1 MAAELVKL
9 QEENAIAAKED
20 RVTFDELIRQA
31 VLLNGNVA
39 TFSLETDED
48 KARLFNAMNSADS
61 LSDYQDTPIS
71 VVDFVFTEPSTK
83 YSEEGDGIATI
94 LIDESGAAHYSMSAG
109 IYQSAKEL
117 IKTFGAPSTWTSP
130 KVVIV
135 SERQTKNGQSY
146 KFLKM

>member
-20 RVTFDELIRQA
+20 RVNFDELIRQA
-31 VLLNGNVA
+31 VLINGNVA

-83 YSEEGDGIATI
+83 YDEEGEGIATI
-94 LIDESGAAHYSMSAG
+94 IIDETGAAHYSMSTG

>member
-9 QEENAIAAKED
+9 QEANAIAAKED
-20 RVTFDELIRQA
+20 RVNFDEMIRQA

-39 TFSLETDED
+39 TFSLATDED
-48 KARLFNAMNSADS
+48 KVRLFNAMNSADS
-61 LSDYQDTPIS
+61 LADYQDTPIS

-83 YSEEGDGIATI
+83 YDEGGEGIATI
-94 LIDESGAAHYSMSAG
+94 IIDETGAAHYSMSTG

>member
-9 QEENAIAAKED
+9 QEENAIAVKED
-20 RVTFDELIRQA
+20 RVNFDELIRQA

-48 KARLFNAMNSADS
+48 KARLFNAVNSADS

-83 YSEEGDGIATI
+83 YGEEGDGIATI
-94 LIDESGAAHYSMSAG
+94 LIDESGAAHYSMSTG

>member
-20 RVTFDELIRQA
+20 RVNFDELIRQA

-61 LSDYQDTPIS
+61 LSDYLDTPIS

>member
-9 QEENAIAAKED
+9 QEANAIASKED
-20 RVTFDELIRQA
+20 RVNFDEMIRQA

-39 TFSLETDED
+39 TFSLATDED

-61 LSDYQDTPIS
+61 LADYQDTPIS

-83 YSEEGDGIATI
+83 YDEEGEGIATI
-94 LIDESGAAHYSMSAG
+94 IIDETGAAHYSMSTG

-130 KVVIV
+130 KLVIV

>member
-9 QEENAIAAKED
+9 QEANAIAAKED
-20 RVTFDELIRQA
+20 RVNFDEMIRQA

-39 TFSLETDED
+39 TFSLATDED
-48 KARLFNAMNSADS
+48 KVRLFNAMNSADS
-61 LSDYQDTPIS
+61 LADYQDTPIS

-83 YSEEGDGIATI
+83 YDEGGEGIATI
-94 LIDESGAAHYSMSAG
+94 IIDETGAAHYSMSTG

-135 SERQTKNGQSY
+135 SERQTNNGQSY

>member
-1 MAAELVKL
+1 M
-9 QEENAIAAKED
+9 
-20 RVTFDELIRQA
+20 
-31 VLLNGNVA
+31 NGNVA

-61 LSDYQDTPIS
+61 LSDYQGTPIS

-83 YSEEGDGIATI
+83 YDEEGEGIATI
-94 LIDESGAAHYSMSAG
+94 IIDETGAAHYSMSTG

-117 IKTFGAPSTWTSP
+117 IKTFGAPSTWTAP
-130 KVVIV
+130 KVVVV